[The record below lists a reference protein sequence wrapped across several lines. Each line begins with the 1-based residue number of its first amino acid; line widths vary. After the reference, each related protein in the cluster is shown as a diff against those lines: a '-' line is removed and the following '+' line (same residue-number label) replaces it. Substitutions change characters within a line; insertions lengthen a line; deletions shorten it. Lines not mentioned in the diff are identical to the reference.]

1 MKRVPKTPIHYYDV
15 FLNHRGKDV
24 KNTLASNLYYRLRDQ
39 GLRVFFDKE
48 EMQKGNRINFVIENA
63 IKGTHVH
70 IAIFSTGYAQSE
82 WCMDELLLM
91 IESGSIIVPVFY
103 DVKPTDMWSNGVYAE
118 ALRILKDEKVFDREA
133 HQEKARYQS
142 DSIERWKKALM
153 EVTGREG
160 LKLET
165 YDGDEGK
172 LVDMIVQEVGKYKS
186 KGRCS
191 KFFVKNNVSSSEW
204 ERYIVMDD
212 PNACRQSSYLKKQKN
227 KSFM

>member
-1 MKRVPKTPIHYYDV
+1 MKRVPKTIIQSYDV

-24 KNTLASNLYYRLRDQ
+24 KNTLASNLYYRLRHL

-48 EMQKGNRINFVIENA
+48 EMPKGSRIDFVIENV
-63 IKGTHVH
+63 IKATPVH
-70 IAIFSTGYAQSE
+70 IAIFSAGYAQSE

-91 IESGSIIVPVFY
+91 IESGSIIIPVFY

-118 ALRILKDEKVFDREA
+118 ALRILKDKKIFDREA

-191 KFFVKNNVSSSEW
+191 QEQ
-204 ERYIVMDD
+204 
-212 PNACRQSSYLKKQKN
+212 C
-227 KSFM
+227 